1 MDMEAF
7 IKLKY
12 SKINDPL
19 EKRRKRIFG
28 HRQAVLK
35 EPKLQLKFDTYIP
48 TLYNTILRIAK
59 NFLETRENIKI
70 LTHPFY
76 HINLG

>member
-12 SKINDPL
+12 SKINDTL

-35 EPKLQLKFDTYIP
+35 EPKL
-48 TLYNTILRIAK
+48 
-59 NFLETRENIKI
+59 
-70 LTHPFY
+70 
-76 HINLG
+76 HISTVEI

>member
-12 SKINDPL
+12 SKINDTL

-28 HRQAVLK
+28 PRQTVLK
-35 EPKLQLKFDTYIP
+35 EPKLHLNRVEIQYVF
-48 TLYNTILRIAK
+48 
-59 NFLETRENIKI
+59 
-70 LTHPFY
+70 
-76 HINLG
+76 

>member
-19 EKRRKRIFG
+19 EKRGKIMFG

-35 EPKLQLKFDTYIP
+35 EPKLYLDTVEIRYVP
-48 TLYNTILRIAK
+48 ILV
-59 NFLETRENIKI
+59 T
-70 LTHPFY
+70 
-76 HINLG
+76 